1 MAWQLSKKQR
11 KIIECIAEGMS
22 PKKLPIRYQ
31 LIEKRFIGILLI
43 SESRLKFITV
53 LKYYIL

>member
-1 MAWQLSKKQR
+1 MACQLSKKQR
-11 KIIECIAEGMS
+11 KIIECIAEGMF

-31 LIEKRFIGILLI
+31 SIEKRFIGILLI
-43 SESRLKFITV
+43 SESHLKFITV

>member
-31 LIEKRFIGILLI
+31 LIEKRFIGTL
-43 SESRLKFITV
+43 
-53 LKYYIL
+53 Y